1 MHDREKSHSAIR
13 AGKPTNKAEATS
25 VADAAEPVEQ
35 RAGTKRNAE
44 EQSTHRT
51 QGRERVSQALDRV
64 RQAAR
69 QRKEEKFTALFHHL
83 SVDLFREAFF
93 ALKRDAA
100 PGVDGLTWGTYE
112 ADLERNLTDLHSR
125 VHRGAYRALPSRRA
139 YIPKADG
146 KQQRPLAVAALEDKI
161 VQKATVA
168 VLNCIYEEKFL
179 GISYGFRPKRGQHDA
194 LDALVVGITTRRVN
208 FIFDADLAAF
218 FDSVSKEWL
227 VRFVEHRIGDKRII
241 RLIRKWLK
249 AGVLEDGVVAV
260 SEMGTGQGSVI
271 SPLLA
276 NIYMHYVF
284 DLWANRWRRR
294 EAQGDVVIVRYADDF
309 VVGFEYETDARRF
322 WDALRARLEEF
333 ALSLHPEKTRLIEFG
348 RHAAERRASAGLG
361 KPETFKF
368 LGFVFICGKSR
379 RGTFLVH
386 RKSRRDRMRAKLGEV
401 KKELRKRMHRP
412 IPEQG
417 RWLAQVIRGYFAY
430 HAVPTNGLRI
440 SAFRYFVV
448 RFWLRTLRRRSQKDR
463 FSWERIKRLADDFL
477 PQPRTLH
484 PWPNVRFA
492 VKYSR

>member
-1 MHDREKSHSAIR
+1 MMHDREKSHSAIV
-13 AGKPTNKAEATS
+13 AAKPTNNVSATI
-25 VADAAEPVEQ
+25 ADAAEPVEP

-51 QGRERVSQALDRV
+51 QGWVRVTQALDRV

-69 QRKEEKFTALFHHL
+69 LRKDEKFTALFHHF
-83 SVDLFREAFF
+83 SVDLFREAFV

-100 PGVDGLTWGTYE
+100 PGVDGLTWRTYE

-146 KQQRPLAVAALEDKI
+146 KQRPLAVAALEDKI

-168 VLNCIYEEKFL
+168 VLNCIYEEEFL
-179 GISYGFRPKRGQHDA
+179 GFSYGFRPKRGQHDA
-194 LDALVVGITTRRVN
+194 LDALVVGISTRRVN

-241 RLIRKWLK
+241 RLICKWLK
-249 AGVLEDGVVAV
+249 AGVLEDGVVTI
-260 SEMGTGQGSVI
+260 SEVGTGQGSVI

-284 DLWANRWRRR
+284 DLWADRWRRR
-294 EAQGDVVIVRYADDF
+294 EAQGDVIIVRYADDF
-309 VVGFEYETDARRF
+309 VVGFEYEADARRF

-333 ALSLHPEKTRLIEFG
+333 ALSLHPDKTRLIEFG
-348 RHAAERRASAGLG
+348 RHAADRRTRAGLG

-368 LGFVFICGKSR
+368 LGFVFICGKTR
-379 RGTFLVH
+379 RGKFLVH
-386 RKSRRDRMRAKLGEV
+386 RKSRRDRMQAKLKEV
-401 KKELRKRMHRP
+401 KKELRKRMHQP

-417 RWLAQVIRGYFAY
+417 RWLAQVVRGYFAY
-430 HAVPTNGLRI
+430 HAVPTNRASI
-440 SAFRYFVV
+440 SAFRRYVI
-448 RFWLRTLRRRSQKDR
+448 RLWHRTLRRRSQKDR
-463 FSWERIKRLADDFL
+463 FPWERMPRLADYWL
-477 PQPRTLH
+477 PQPHNFH
-484 PWPNVRFA
+484 PWPHVRFA

>member
-1 MHDREKSHSAIR
+1 VRSLSA
-13 AGKPTNKAEATS
+13 
-25 VADAAEPVEQ
+25 
-35 RAGTKRNAE
+35 
-44 EQSTHRT
+44 
-51 QGRERVSQALDRV
+51 
-64 RQAAR
+64 
-69 QRKEEKFTALFHHL
+69 
-83 SVDLFREAFF
+83 
-93 ALKRDAA
+93 
-100 PGVDGLTWGTYE
+100 
-112 ADLERNLTDLHSR
+112 
-125 VHRGAYRALPSRRA
+125 
-139 YIPKADG
+139 
-146 KQQRPLAVAALEDKI
+146 
-161 VQKATVA
+161 
-168 VLNCIYEEKFL
+168 
-179 GISYGFRPKRGQHDA
+179 
-194 LDALVVGITTRRVN
+194 TR
-208 FIFDADLAAF
+208 L
-218 FDSVSKEWL
+218 
-227 VRFVEHRIGDKRII
+227 
-241 RLIRKWLK
+241 
-249 AGVLEDGVVAV
+249 
-260 SEMGTGQGSVI
+260 
-271 SPLLA
+271 
-276 NIYMHYVF
+276 
-284 DLWANRWRRR
+284 
-294 EAQGDVVIVRYADDF
+294 

-368 LGFVFICGKSR
+368 LGFVLICGKSR
-379 RGTFLVH
+379 RGKFLVH

-417 RWLAQVIRGYFAY
+417 RWLAQVVRGYFAY